1 MAASDDGESVDAFL
15 ERIASL
21 KIKRD
26 REDELRARKLEE
38 EILRVRRE
46 RQARRAGK
54 ASCVVFYNTI
64 ENWTRLIDVCNRTST
79 IIVPTERTH
88 NNQQSIVCQFSR
100 RFSLQPDNA
109 TAARSPPLSSTKA
122 ILCRTFTEQ

>member
-26 REDELRARKLEE
+26 REDEERTRKLEE
-38 EILRVRRE
+38 EILQGRRE

-54 ASCVVFYNTI
+54 ASYVVFYNTI
-64 ENWTRLIDVCNRTST
+64 KNWTRPVDICNRTGT
-79 IIVPTERTH
+79 ITVPAKRTH
-88 NNQQSIVCQFSR
+88 NKQQPIVCQFSR
-100 RFSLQPDNA
+100 GFSLQSDNA
-109 TAARSPPLSSTKA
+109 TTARSPPLSSTKA
-122 ILCRTFTEQ
+122 ILCPSFT